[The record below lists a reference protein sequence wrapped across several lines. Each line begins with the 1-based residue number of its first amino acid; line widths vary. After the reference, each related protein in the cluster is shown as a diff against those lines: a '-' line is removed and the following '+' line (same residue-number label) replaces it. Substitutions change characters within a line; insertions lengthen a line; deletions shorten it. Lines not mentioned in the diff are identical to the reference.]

1 VAKEGFWL
9 RVGWF
14 RRLMREPMSE
24 PAPVSSITTSGRVV
38 RAALIIFPFG
48 TIILGIASFGFWWVK
63 RVQVEERSY
72 SYATALRRD
81 MTLTAMERFV
91 GIFHEVLQLPE
102 SERLT
107 SVASFAESSMSSDN
121 MGYEPRRDRFF
132 SGSQEVSNVDAEMAG
147 SQRLREVRLILVLYG
162 DQARSKAESQALG
175 GLMSL
180 ANAMAG
186 RRAEDTLRFAAVP
199 MGVKDPSGRTAL
211 ERFAFGMANRGERL
225 MSVTLLGGA
234 GEQVL
239 SDVALAFRTA
249 QTGAIVQNLPETQD
263 LAATL
268 AAMTALKKKFEGE
281 SQ

>member
-1 VAKEGFWL
+1 
-9 RVGWF
+9 
-14 RRLMREPMSE
+14 MRELMSATV
-24 PAPVSSITTSGRVV
+24 PTSSITTSGRVV

-81 MTLTAMERFV
+81 MTPTALERYV
-91 GIFHEVLQLPE
+91 SIFRDVLQLPE
-102 SERLT
+102 AERLP

-147 SQRLREVRLILVLYG
+147 AQRLREVRLILVVYG
-162 DQARSKAESQALG
+162 DQARAQAESHALG
-175 GLMSL
+175 GMMSL
-180 ANAMAG
+180 AHAMAG
-186 RRAEDTLRFAAVP
+186 KRADDTLRFAAVP

-225 MSVTLLGGA
+225 MKVTLLGGA
-234 GEQVL
+234 GQQVL
-239 SDVALAFRTA
+239 SDVSLAFRTA
-249 QTGAIVQNLPETQD
+249 QTGAVVESIPETLD
-263 LAATL
+263 TTATL
-268 AAMTALKKKFEGE
+268 AAMTALKKNFELAP
-281 SQ
+281 Q